1 MEVEKK
7 TVPRAKATRIIS
19 EVIRQDTADL
29 MPQIVSFGILY
40 FQVLIGV
47 SPVSDLS
54 REQSPALFV
63 TLCFLGSKYIVQQPV
78 FGGIKLG
85 RLHID
90 QPNRSLNR
98 LAASTSFFSFA

>member
-1 MEVEKK
+1 MVEVEK
-7 TVPRAKATRIIS
+7 TVPRAKATHIIN
-19 EVIRQDTADL
+19 EVIRQATADL
-29 MPQIVSFGILY
+29 MPQIVSFGIPY
-40 FQVLIGV
+40 FQVLIGI
-47 SPVSDLS
+47 SPVSDLN
-54 REQSPALFV
+54 REQPPALFV
-63 TLCFLGSKYIVQQPV
+63 TPRFLGSKYIVQQPV

>member
-1 MEVEKK
+1 MVEVEK
-7 TVPRAKATRIIS
+7 TARIIND
-19 EVIRQDTADL
+19 VIRQATADL
-29 MPQIVSFGILY
+29 MPQIVSFGIPY
-40 FQVLIGV
+40 FQVLIGI
-47 SPVSDLS
+47 SPVSDRN

-63 TLCFLGSKYIVQQPV
+63 TPRFLGSKYIVQQPV
-78 FGGIKLG
+78 YGSIKLG